1 MTMLAIRSTSR
12 LAAIAA
18 AAGAC
23 LILAGCG
30 GGSAGGAAAAG
41 NTSSAAASAS
51 SSSTGSGSAG
61 SGSGSAVAGFPAPK
75 LTGHFCTDFTN
86 IGKSMPKIPA
96 ADRNMAFLQAHGS
109 QFFKA
114 AAAYFTGLANEAPPQ
129 AAGEL
134 KIIASAYDSL
144 SSGSVTASS
153 VAQLEKQ
160 MGAITTHGKTG
171 QAFISLVSYLTTHCH

>member
-30 GGSAGGAAAAG
+30 GGSAGGTAAAG

-51 SSSTGSGSAG
+51 SSSTG

-86 IGKSMPKIPA
+86 IGKNMPKIPA

-109 QFFKA
+109 QFFKE

-129 AAGEL
+129 ASGEL

-144 SSGSVTASS
+144 ASGSVTASS